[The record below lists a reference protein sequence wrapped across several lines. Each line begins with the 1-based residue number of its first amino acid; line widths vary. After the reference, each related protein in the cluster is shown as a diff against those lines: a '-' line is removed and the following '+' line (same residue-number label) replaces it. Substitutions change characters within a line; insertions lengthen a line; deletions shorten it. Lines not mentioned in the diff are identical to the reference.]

1 MRVLTSA
8 VLISAALH
16 GAAVAWVQMRPDR
29 DTESQRPVTQPTV
42 EIVPAFAVEPPPMV
56 VALLDDHTVV
66 TTAPRVPGQA
76 PSKLSRDSRVR
87 TEVAA
92 ASTSGTTTLVDPST
106 PPSESMQRN
115 PMMRMR
121 EPSLDTLPQDFT
133 ERFLKNSR
141 PVAPK
146 DIRTEQLTDEL
157 ARAEGQLENS
167 RWLANASPDQVTAA
181 RMTAVALRDELNH
194 RELRPDGTGTK
205 SEHRAFNIKYGADGT
220 AKIRDNAN
228 IKREGL
234 LSGSFDVTD
243 AMMRSKGIDPYA
255 SYKLKVL
262 DETRDE
268 RVALGKRYRTQQLAQ
283 SKQLVQK
290 NLERLWST
298 QPDLAARKQG
308 LFELWDDCAES
319 GPDEV
324 VVAGASA
331 RTYVVGFIRSKLP
344 QGSADAFSAEE
355 LARLNKQ
362 RKSRAPFAPYAL

>member
-29 DTESQRPVTQPTV
+29 DTESRPTVTQPTV
-42 EIVPAFAVEPPPMV
+42 EIVPAPAADPPPMV

-66 TTAPRVPGQA
+66 PSAPGTARSQGA
-76 PSKLSRDSRVR
+76 LPSKLSRDPRVR
-87 TEVAA
+87 TET
-92 ASTSGTTTLVDPST
+92 ASSGPSR
-106 PPSESMQRN
+106 PDQRN
-115 PMMRMR
+115 PLMTMRQSPR
-121 EPSLDTLPQDFT
+121 RPALDTQPSQDFT

-141 PVAPK
+141 PLAPK

-157 ARAEGQLENS
+157 ARAEGQLKNA
-167 RWLANASPDQVTAA
+167 RWIANASPDQVTAA

-205 SEHRAFNIKYGADGT
+205 SEHRAFNIKYSADGT
-220 AKIRDNAN
+220 AKIRDNPN

-268 RVALGKRYRTQQLAQ
+268 RVAIGKRYRTQQLAQ
-283 SKQLVQK
+283 SKQLMHK
-290 NLERLWST
+290 NIERLWST
-298 QPDLAARKQG
+298 THDVAARKQG
-308 LFELWDDCAES
+308 LFELWDDCAEA
-319 GPDEV
+319 GADEV
-324 VVAGASA
+324 VAGGASA
-331 RTYVVGFIRSKLP
+331 RAYVVGFIRSKLP
-344 QGSADAFSAEE
+344 EGSAAAFSADE
-355 LARLNKQ
+355 LARLNKR
-362 RKSRAPFAPYAL
+362 RKSRATFAPYAL